1 MSTKLEG
8 RSNQLIAKNSVF
20 LVTRSI
26 LGLVIGL
33 YTSRVLLAK
42 LGIDDYGVYHVVGSV
57 VIMFGS
63 IRILF
68 LNSIQRFLNYSK
80 GDGCQQKQ
88 IFNTGLQVQ
97 LMLAGVFVVLAETV
111 GLYAF
116 LQLNL
121 NDSQFLPA
129 HVVYQLSVAAAVVS
143 MLTIPYDALII
154 ANERMNVF
162 AWFAIINQVLNLV
175 IIYLINI
182 GPFSQLVNYAILVFL
197 VSLLLRFISVVYCK
211 RQFEESVV
219 QWKYNRPL
227 MAEMAGF
234 AGWNFLGN
242 TGFFVTHEGINYI
255 LNLSGG
261 VVVNAARSIS
271 YNVMKSVNALVGNV
285 NMAFMPQTNAAA
297 ASIDKNEFYR
307 LLGYNAK
314 TAYVCFLLLIAPLL
328 VFARQVIG
336 LWLGQVPEYVIDFLW
351 AITPYYL
358 LRSLHELI
366 NQFFISI
373 GEMKWY
379 QIIEIVTMVFIV
391 PTAYLLLRNGYPFW
405 TVFVCMALFEVAN
418 HVGTV
423 WLAVKQYNFPIWY
436 FIKDVY
442 GPFVMMA
449 ALSFVMVFAA
459 YYTRLS
465 QTECILSILVGCLCI
480 EGILMAAVAYTV
492 LTGQE
497 RKYIINYLERCV
509 KRESP

>member
-1 MSTKLEG
+1 M
-8 RSNQLIAKNSVF
+8 NNLIAKNSLF
-20 LVTRSI
+20 LVFRSAFGI
-26 LGLVIGL
+26 LIGL

-42 LGIDDYGVYHVVGSV
+42 LGVEDYGVYHIVGGV
-57 VIMFGS
+57 VIMFSS

-68 LNSIQRFLNYSK
+68 MNSIQRFLNYSK
-80 GDGCQQKQ
+80 GNGCQQKQ

-116 LQLNL
+116 FHLNL
-121 NDSQFLPA
+121 NESQFLSA

-162 AWFAIINQVLNLV
+162 AWFAIINQILYLA
-175 IIYLINI
+175 ILYLINI
-182 GPFSQLVNYAILVFL
+182 GPFSHLVNYAILVFL
-197 VSLLLRFISVVYCK
+197 VSLLLRFITVVYCN
-211 RQFEESVV
+211 RHFEESEV
-219 QWKYNRPL
+219 QWRCNRPL

-242 TGFFVTHEGINYI
+242 IGFFATHEGINYI

-271 YNVMKSVNALVGNV
+271 YSVMKSVNALVGNA

-297 ASIDKNEFYR
+297 ADTDKGEFYR

-314 TAYVCFLLLIAPLL
+314 TAYVCFLLLIVPLL

-336 LWLGQVPEYVIDFLW
+336 LWLGQVPEYVIGFLW

-379 QIIEIVTMVFIV
+379 QIIEIATMAFIV
-391 PTAYLLLRNGYPFW
+391 PTAWLLLRNGYPFW
-405 TVFVCMALFEVAN
+405 TVFICMALFEVVN

-423 WLAVKQYNFPIWY
+423 WLAVKQFNFPIWY

-442 GPFVMMA
+442 GPFVLMTTV
-449 ALSFVMVFAA
+449 SCF
-459 YYTRLS
+459 
-465 QTECILSILVGCLCI
+465 LVYGATI
-480 EGILMAAVAYTV
+480 GG
-492 LTGQE
+492 LTGIESISEIIVWGIVLESLMLISTAYIVFTREE
-497 RKYIINYLERCV
+497 RSRIMNMVSSWLR
-509 KRESP
+509 R